1 MDDKTAKL
9 LRLSPNLSLHI
20 SSFIQFNQFH
30 NPPNY
35 KEFVQQI
42 HLFAFLWI
50 RFLDFIGIEN
60 TFSAK
65 APNFAPFR
73 SNYFSSLLTK

>member
-20 SSFIQFNQFH
+20 SSSIQFNQFH

-35 KEFVQQI
+35 KEFFNKFI
-42 HLFAFLWI
+42 CLLSYE
-50 RFLDFIGIEN
+50 LD
-60 TFSAK
+60 S
-65 APNFAPFR
+65 
-73 SNYFSSLLTK
+73 